1 MPDESRGE
9 FLTVAEVAELLRL
22 NQQTVRDWVDDRT
35 LPGVRVGPR
44 RVRIRRSDLDAFL
57 AAGSPAAGPHED
69 RQTPDPEPEL
79 AGERRVELG
88 QALDRAR
95 AALGSDQELAH
106 ALRALADAAHRLAD
120 ALKAPTG

>member
-1 MPDESRGE
+1 MFFSTAPS
-9 FLTVAEVAELLRL
+9 A
-22 NQQTVRDWVDDRT
+22 Q
-35 LPGVRVGPR
+35 
-44 RVRIRRSDLDAFL
+44 
-57 AAGSPAAGPHED
+57 D

-95 AALGSDQELAH
+95 AALDNGDEGLAH